1 MRHFVNIYI
10 GSKAVLHEVTPWF
23 PPEVKPV
30 YEGDYV
36 VGSDL
41 LHVMQTWDGKCWRRG
56 NGSVAP
62 EQDLCW
68 RGWTGKLL

>member
-1 MRHFVNIYI
+1 MENFVTIYVKGKPVRH
-10 GSKAVLHEVTPWF
+10 GATPWF

-30 YEGDYV
+30 HEGDYV
-36 VGSDL
+36 VGSDNI
-41 LHVMQTWDGKCWRRG
+41 HVMQTWDGKRWRRG

>member
-1 MRHFVNIYI
+1 MENFVTIYLK
-10 GSKAVLHEVTPWF
+10 GKPVKVEATPWF

-30 YEGDYV
+30 RKGDYV
-36 VGSDL
+36 IGSDL

-68 RGWTGKLL
+68 RGWTGKYL